1 MIILYVRYSAVGGGF
16 SQNELILEFPT
27 KSMPS
32 GFRGP
37 ALALG
42 ARASRP
48 LILRSTESGR
58 DARAP
63 RGGRRAELLIPP
75 YVASATGLRRHG
87 SRCPQFHPQLR
98 APAPRSSRRASARPR
113 A

>member
-42 ARASRP
+42 ARASPP
-48 LILRSTESGR
+48 LFLRCSKSGR
-58 DARAP
+58 DARSP
-63 RGGRRAELLIPP
+63 RGGRRSALLIPP
-75 YVASATGLRRHG
+75 HVASATGLRRPG
-87 SRCPQFHPQLR
+87 SRGPDLPPQLP
-98 APAPRSSRRASARPR
+98 APAPPPSRGESPHS
-113 A
+113 